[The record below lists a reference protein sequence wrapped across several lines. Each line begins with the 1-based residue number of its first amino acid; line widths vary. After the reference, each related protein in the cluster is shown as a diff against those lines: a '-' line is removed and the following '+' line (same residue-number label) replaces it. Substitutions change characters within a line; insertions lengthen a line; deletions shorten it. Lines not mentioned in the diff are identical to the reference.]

1 VIYLIITVIAVIV
14 LIGLEL
20 LKSYR
25 RRKVLMEVRSQ
36 IRKIDEKIK
45 ELDKKVQDKTG
56 DSI

>member
-1 VIYLIITVIAVIV
+1 MIYLIITVIAVIV

-45 ELDKKVQDKTG
+45 ELDKKVKDKTG

>member
-1 VIYLIITVIAVIV
+1 MIYLIITVIAVIV